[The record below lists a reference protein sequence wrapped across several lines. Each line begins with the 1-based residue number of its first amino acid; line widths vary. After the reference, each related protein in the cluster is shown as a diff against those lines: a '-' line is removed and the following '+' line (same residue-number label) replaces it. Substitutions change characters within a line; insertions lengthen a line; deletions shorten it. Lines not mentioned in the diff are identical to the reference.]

1 MSAGGTRT
9 FLLDTNVFVAA
20 VKHPRRETATLRLLL
35 EFLRRGDLALV
46 GNDLWLEEMLR
57 YAEAFRSE
65 TASRIVSALVEKTRF
80 VQVQENFRAVCHRYI
95 TTPDP
100 ADILHAA
107 TCLQER
113 AILVSNDRH
122 FRRLRGEKIVEV
134 WDIATALRL
143 LGLTAGSRSE
153 G

>member
-1 MSAGGTRT
+1 MPAAGTRT
-9 FLLDTNVFVAA
+9 YLLDTNVFVAA
-20 VKHPRRETATLRLLL
+20 VKHLTRETATLRLLL
-35 EFLRRGDLALV
+35 KVLRRDDIALV

-65 TASRIVSALVEKTRF
+65 TASQLVAALIEKTRF
-80 VQVQENFRAVCHRYI
+80 VRVDASFRAVCRRFM

-113 AILVSNDRH
+113 AVLVTNDRH
-122 FRRLRGEKIVEV
+122 FDRVREEGIVEV
-134 WDIATALRL
+134 WDIATAIRKL
-143 LGLTAGSRSE
+143 
-153 G
+153 

>member
-1 MSAGGTRT
+1 LPAAGTRT

-20 VKHPRRETATLRLLL
+20 VKHPTGESATLRLLL
-35 EFLRRGDLALV
+35 DVLRRGDIALV

-65 TASRIVSALVEKTRF
+65 TASQLVAALVQKTRF
-80 VQVQENFRAVCHRYI
+80 VRVDASFRAVCRRFM

-100 ADILHAA
+100 ADVLHAA

-113 AILVSNDRH
+113 AVLVTNDRH
-122 FRRLRGEKIVEV
+122 FDRIREEGIVEV
-134 WDIATALRL
+134 WDITKAI
-143 LGLTAGSRSE
+143 RSL
-153 G
+153 

>member
-1 MSAGGTRT
+1 MPAAGTRT

-20 VKHPRRETATLRLLL
+20 VKHPTGESATLRLLL
-35 EFLRRGDLALV
+35 DVLRRGDIALV

-65 TASRIVSALVEKTRF
+65 TASQLIAALVQKTRF
-80 VQVQENFRAVCHRYI
+80 VRVDASFRAVCRRFM

-100 ADILHAA
+100 ADVLHAA

-113 AILVSNDRH
+113 AVLVTNDRH
-122 FRRLRGEKIVEV
+122 FDRIREEGIVEV
-134 WDIATALRL
+134 WDITKAT
-143 LGLTAGSRSE
+143 RSL
-153 G
+153 

>member
-1 MSAGGTRT
+1 MPAAGTLT
-9 FLLDTNVFVAA
+9 FFLDTNVFVAA
-20 VKHPRRETATLRLLL
+20 VKHPTRETATLRLLL
-35 EFLRRGDLALV
+35 EVLRRDEIALV

-65 TASRIVSALVEKTRF
+65 TASQIVAALVQKTRF
-80 VQVQENFRAVCHRYI
+80 VRVDASFRAVCRRFM

-113 AILVSNDRH
+113 AVLVTNDRH
-122 FRRLRGEKIVEV
+122 FDRIREEGIVEV
-134 WDIATALRL
+134 WDIAKAIHSL
-143 LGLTAGSRSE
+143 
-153 G
+153 

>member
-1 MSAGGTRT
+1 MPAAGTRT

-20 VKHPRRETATLRLLL
+20 VKHPTGESATLRLLL
-35 EFLRRGDLALV
+35 DVLRRGDIALV

-57 YAEAFRSE
+57 YAEAFHSE
-65 TASRIVSALVEKTRF
+65 TAAQLVAALIGKTRF
-80 VQVQENFRAVCHRYI
+80 VRVDATFRAVCRRFM

-113 AILVSNDRH
+113 AVLVTNDRH
-122 FRRLRGEKIVEV
+122 FDRIREEGIVEV
-134 WDIATALRL
+134 WDITKAI
-143 LGLTAGSRSE
+143 RSL
-153 G
+153 